1 MDYRLICIY
10 ETQEH
15 QFPELRIEVCFD
27 SGSSRSVS
35 PFQRKVSLA
44 ELSRQ
49 DHPSPLLP
57 LLDHSGLLHQPFR
70 IDARLLQNPTVA
82 SLLRD
87 YPYTFIQPGGKSSVK
102 KGPCP
107 LPFAH
112 NATNIPVGHLM
123 QGELYIDNLAS
134 WHKKIRV
141 RLRYT
146 DAISDFSTTYSPM
159 PFISLSNQ
167 LLLRD
172 QQAEATLLRSLGD
185 AYDPSTSTL
194 SFRDFDTDRLEGL
207 IQQKWKVFVPN
218 QSKSHIQLYAHHE
231 ASGIV
236 WFSTDKNAVE
246 SNFAQQLLD
255 GYLHQ
260 RNYQESDGTIILF
273 KKQDAEKSDDKSL
286 TAQLGVPFD
295 VQQLYASPILLS
307 DEELKFIESSLS
319 SKLNA
324 TLRSYQHDGVL
335 WLQQQRKNNHGCLLA
350 DEMGLG
356 KTIQVIAHLCC
367 LAGNRRH
374 LIIAPTSLIYN
385 WQHEVTVFA
394 PHLLSQLVLVSYNY
408 LRIHLD
414 DYISESYDTIIID
427 EAQVIKNQQTK
438 KYQAIS
444 QLHCQHR
451 IILTGTPIENSID
464 ELWSHFMMLMPPL
477 QGLYQR
483 LHALGVPS
491 ILEVYVSLS
500 SKLLKPFILRRV
512 KQQVLT
518 DLPER
523 TEKTIYVELSEQER
537 TIYRRVHATILHA
550 FATGISGRI
559 SSIALEGLLRLRQ
572 ACVSPSL
579 LPCSICSDAIATP
592 SSKIQTALDY
602 IKQFHS
608 EGRQVLVF
616 SQFVRA
622 LHQIEQFLH
631 QRRVRFVTLY
641 GDTRDRSTPVSLF
654 QSNSDIPVFLISL
667 KAGGVGLNLTAA
679 DRVILLDDWWN
690 PAVEDQAM
698 GRAHRI
704 GQKSNVLVL
713 RLVCKDTVEE
723 KILQLQDQKRHTA
736 DLFNASSDKLSL
748 EEIKALIG

>member
-1 MDYRLICIY
+1 MGYRLVCIY

-15 QFPELRIEVCFD
+15 QFPQLRIEVCLD
-27 SGSSRSVS
+27 SGSGRSIT
-35 PFQRKVSLA
+35 PFQRKVSLNDIF
-44 ELSRQ
+44 RQ
-49 DHPSPLLP
+49 DRHSPLLP

-70 IDARLLQNPTVA
+70 IDNRLLQNNEVV

-87 YPYTFIQPGGKSSVK
+87 YPYTFIQQGGKGSVK
-102 KGPCP
+102 KGRCP
-107 LPFAH
+107 LPLIH
-112 NATNIPVGHLM
+112 GATNISVGRLL
-123 QGELYIDNLAS
+123 QGELYIDSLTS

-146 DAISDFSTTYSPM
+146 DAISDFSPVYSSV
-159 PFISLSNQ
+159 PFLSLSGQ
-167 LLLRD
+167 LLQRD
-172 QQAEATLLRSLGD
+172 QQAEVNLLSSLGD
-185 AYDPSTSTL
+185 AYDSSTTTL
-194 SFRDFDTDRLEGL
+194 SFSDFDTDRLEDL
-207 IQQKWKVFVPN
+207 IQQGWKVYVPN
-218 QSKSHIQLYAHHE
+218 QSKSHSQVYAHHE
-231 ASGIV
+231 SSGIV
-236 WFSTDKNAVE
+236 WFSTDEKANN

-260 RNYQESDGTIILF
+260 RNYQESDGNITLF
-273 KKQDAEKSDDKSL
+273 KRQDAEKSDDKVL
-286 TAQLGVPFD
+286 TSQLGVPFD
-295 VQQLYASPILLS
+295 AQQLYTEDLPLS
-307 DEELKFIESSLS
+307 DTDISTIDSILS
-319 SKLNA
+319 SKLKV
-324 TLRSYQHDGVL
+324 TLRSYQRDGVL

-356 KTIQVIAHLCC
+356 KTIQIIAHLCC
-367 LAGNRRH
+367 LNTSNRH
-374 LIIAPTSLIYN
+374 LVIAPTSLIYN
-385 WQHEVTVFA
+385 WQHEVTRFA
-394 PHLLSQLVLVSYNY
+394 PHLLSQFVFVSYDY

-414 DYISESYDTIIID
+414 DYISEAYDTIIID
-427 EAQVIKNQQTK
+427 EAQVIKNRLTK

-444 QLHCQHR
+444 QLHCQHK

-464 ELWSHFMMLMPPL
+464 ELWSHFMMLMPPM

-491 ILEVYVSLS
+491 VPEVYVSLS

-523 TEKTIYVELSEQER
+523 TEKTIYIELSEQER
-537 TIYRRVHATILHA
+537 TIYRRVHAAILQA
-550 FATGISGRI
+550 FATGLSGRI

-579 LPCSICSDAIATP
+579 LPSSVCSDAIATP
-592 SSKIQTALDY
+592 SSKLQTALDY
-602 IKQFHS
+602 IEQFRS
-608 EGRQVLVF
+608 EHRQVLIF
-616 SQFVRA
+616 SQFVSA
-622 LHQIEQFLH
+622 LHEMEQFLS
-631 QRRVRFVTLY
+631 QRSVRFVTLY
-641 GDTRDRSTPVSLF
+641 GDTHDRSTPVAQF
-654 QSNSDIPVFLISL
+654 QTNPDITVFLISL

-704 GQKSNVLVL
+704 GQQRNVLVL

-723 KILQLQDQKRHTA
+723 KILQLQDQKRNTVN
-736 DLFNASSDKLSL
+736 LFNATSDKLSL
-748 EEIKALIG
+748 EELKALID